1 MMRNPGQDA
10 DQQKHKTRRH
20 EREDLVQRYRDIQ
33 REVDSLRPSF
43 KGKPM
48 PDIVSML
55 ENRFGGDL
63 DTRTLDRCAQAF
75 AAGEAIEISA
85 PPPQRAP
92 DSRRRN

>member
-1 MMRNPGQDA
+1 MRSPGQDA

-20 EREDLVQRYRDIQ
+20 EREDLEQRYRDIQ

-48 PDIVSML
+48 PDIIAML
-55 ENRFGGDL
+55 EQRFGTDL

-75 AAGEAIEISA
+75 AAGEAVAISA
-85 PPPQRAP
+85 PPPPRAA
-92 DSRRRN
+92 DSRRRS

>member
-1 MMRNPGQDA
+1 MRNPGQDA

-55 ENRFGGDL
+55 ESRFGSDL
-63 DTRTLDRCAQAF
+63 DSRTLDRCAQAF
-75 AAGEAIEISA
+75 ASGEAVEISA
-85 PPPQRAP
+85 PAPQRAP
-92 DSRRRN
+92 DSRRRS